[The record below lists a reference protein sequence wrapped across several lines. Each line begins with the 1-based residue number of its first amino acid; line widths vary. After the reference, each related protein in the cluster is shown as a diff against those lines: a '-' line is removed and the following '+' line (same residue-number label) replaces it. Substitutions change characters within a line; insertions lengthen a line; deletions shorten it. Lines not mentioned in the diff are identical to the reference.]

1 MKILILGFGSI
12 GKKHYLALK
21 DKHEIAILSKSA
33 AKTKELKIYRKFDEL
48 DLNIFDAFIIANIT
62 TSHFDTL
69 KMLNSKVK
77 GKIILVEKPLFEK
90 NRVFKSSRN
99 HIFVA
104 YLLRFHPLI
113 TYLKT
118 LLKNEKIY
126 FAKLVCNSYLPHWR
140 DCDYRK
146 NYSAKKELGGGVLL
160 DLSHELDLAF
170 YLFGKLKLEFAQN
183 LKISELKIDS
193 DDFAFLAL
201 KNKNA
206 KIHIQLDYFSKF
218 IQRQIHIHT
227 LKRSFKADLVGN
239 ELEIY
244 DTKNKLKKI
253 SFKNDTI
260 YNLKIMHK
268 ALFEKDENLCSLKE
282 AKEVLKLCDE
292 VKNGFMY
299 NLC

>member
-21 DKHEIAILSKSA
+21 DKHEIVILSKSA
-33 AKTKELKIYRKFDEL
+33 KEKEFKIYRKLDEL
-48 DLNIFDAFIIANIT
+48 DLNLFDAFIIANIT
-62 TSHFDTL
+62 TLHFDTL
-69 KMLNSKVK
+69 KMLDSKVK
-77 GKIILVEKPLFEK
+77 DKIILVEKPLFEK
-90 NRVFKSSRN
+90 DRVFKSSKN

-104 YLLRFHPLI
+104 YLLRFHPVI
-113 TYLKT
+113 THLKI

-140 DCDYRK
+140 KLDYTQ
-146 NYSAKKELGGGVLL
+146 NYSAKKSLGGGVLL
-160 DLSHELDLAF
+160 DLSHEIDLAF

-183 LKISELKIDS
+183 LKISELKINS

-218 IQRQIHIHT
+218 AQRQIHIHT
-227 LKRSFKADLVGN
+227 LKKSFKADLLGN
-239 ELEIY
+239 KLEIY
-244 DTKNKLKKI
+244 DTKNKSQKI
-253 SFKNDTI
+253 NFKNDTI

-268 ALFEKDENLCSLKE
+268 ALFKKDENLCSLKE

-292 VKNGFMY
+292 VRDGFMHD
-299 NLC
+299 LR